1 LLREKI
7 NTELQLLKT
16 RFQPRFLYDALQHIL
31 FLIRN
36 QSAESPSTLMKLSEL
51 LSYVLYESEKER
63 VPLEKELE
71 IVKSFLIL
79 KKTFYPNAL
88 KVHYHQQTE
97 SNDLFIPP
105 LLLLSLM
112 ENCLDTLEQNEN
124 QIILLKLNIKTVDQ
138 ELHFQLECVRNMD
151 AGLEKDVF
159 DTKLM
164 SSIKR
169 IELLYEGKSN
179 LDLFSE
185 NGTTYLMMILKLH
198 GYASI
203 IKKPNEMPV
212 FI

>member
-1 LLREKI
+1 
-7 NTELQLLKT
+7 
-16 RFQPRFLYDALQHIL
+16 
-31 FLIRN
+31 
-36 QSAESPSTLMKLSEL
+36 
-51 LSYVLYESEKER
+51 
-63 VPLEKELE
+63 
-71 IVKSFLIL
+71 
-79 KKTFYPNAL
+79 
-88 KVHYHQQTE
+88 
-97 SNDLFIPP
+97 
-105 LLLLSLM
+105 M

-138 ELHFQLECVRNMD
+138 ELHFQLECVRNLD

-185 NGTTYLMMILKLH
+185 NGTTYLMMILKLN
-198 GYASI
+198 GYSSVT
-203 IKKPNEMPV
+203 KKTNETPV

>member
-1 LLREKI
+1 
-7 NTELQLLKT
+7 
-16 RFQPRFLYDALQHIL
+16 
-31 FLIRN
+31 
-36 QSAESPSTLMKLSEL
+36 MKLSEL

-63 VPLEKELE
+63 VLLEKELE

-79 KKTFYPNAL
+79 KKTFYPKAL
-88 KVHYHQQTE
+88 KVQYHQQTE
-97 SNDLFIPP
+97 ASDLFIPP

-138 ELHFQLECVRNMD
+138 ELHFQLECVRDMEAD
-151 AGLEKDVF
+151 FEEDVF

-185 NGTTYLMMILKLH
+185 NGTTYLMMVLKLH
-198 GYASI
+198 GYSSDYRK
-203 IKKPNEMPV
+203 IKRNACIYMTMHDFIFSSERNAEMEPALYLLAVLV
-212 FI
+212 FIFIMHAIEKSDPG

>member
-1 LLREKI
+1 
-7 NTELQLLKT
+7 
-16 RFQPRFLYDALQHIL
+16 
-31 FLIRN
+31 
-36 QSAESPSTLMKLSEL
+36 MKLSEL

-71 IVKSFLIL
+71 IVKTFLIL
-79 KKTFYPNAL
+79 KKTFYPKAL
-88 KVHYHQQTE
+88 KVQYNQQIETNE
-97 SNDLFIPP
+97 LFIPP

-138 ELHFQLECVRNMD
+138 ELHFQLECVRNMN

-159 DTKLM
+159 DMKLT
-164 SSIKR
+164 SSIRR
-169 IELLYEGKSN
+169 IELLYEGRSN

-185 NGTTYLMMILKLH
+185 NGTTYLMMVLKLNE
-198 GYASI
+198 YSSI
-203 IKKPNEMPV
+203 TKKPNEMPV